1 MQALKRADHLAQ
13 NVGGDLGIECGSFKL
28 LVAKHDLNH
37 TDIDLLLKEMGGE
50 TMPLIYPAI

>member
-1 MQALKRADHLAQ
+1 MQALKWADYLAQ
-13 NVGGDLGIECGSFKL
+13 NVGGDLGIERGSFKL

-50 TMPLIYPAI
+50 TVAPMSLGR